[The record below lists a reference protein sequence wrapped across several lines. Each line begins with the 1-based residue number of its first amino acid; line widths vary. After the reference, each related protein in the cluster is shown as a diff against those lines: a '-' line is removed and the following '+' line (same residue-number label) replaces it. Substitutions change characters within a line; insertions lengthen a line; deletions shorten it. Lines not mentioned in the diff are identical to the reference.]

1 LKRAEQRI
9 VVEGTQQEC
18 FDALLDYEAFPEWQR
33 AVKSVAVESRDGSGR
48 GRDIAFEIDAKVK
61 TIRYRLRYSYEPP
74 HRIAWEYLG
83 GDVKDVD
90 GEMTLEDQG
99 DGTTLAT
106 YSLALDAGVWLPG
119 PVRKILTDQVMKGS
133 VEDLKRRV
141 ESRRAPARGGA
152 AGRDSARRRL
162 G

>member
-1 LKRAEQRI
+1 LTRAEQQI
-9 VVEGTQQEC
+9 VVDGTPQAC
-18 FDALLDYEAFPEWQR
+18 FDALLDYESFPDWQR
-33 AVKSVAVESRDGSGR
+33 AVKSVEVEARDRAGR

-90 GEMTLEDQG
+90 GELVLEERG

-119 PVRKILTDQVMKGS
+119 PVRTILTDQVMKGS

-141 ESRRAPARGGA
+141 ESDHG
-152 AGRDSARRRL
+152 
-162 G
+162 